1 MRFSIHYTLEQAR
14 ALLPSVRL
22 WLSDLESSQKLLY
35 SLDQRVAALLARGDD
50 AGGDPVNKLIKTLA
64 HCQQILREFRRR
76 QIQVKDLRRGL
87 LDFPSLR
94 EGREVFLCWEK
105 DEEDIEFWHDLE
117 TGYGGRERL

>member
-76 QIQVKDLRRGL
+76 QIQVKDLKRGL
-87 LDFPSLR
+87 VDFPSYR
-94 EGREVFLCWEK
+94 NGREIYLCWER
-105 DEEDIEFWHDLE
+105 DEDDIEFWHDLE
-117 TGYGGRERL
+117 SGFSGRERL